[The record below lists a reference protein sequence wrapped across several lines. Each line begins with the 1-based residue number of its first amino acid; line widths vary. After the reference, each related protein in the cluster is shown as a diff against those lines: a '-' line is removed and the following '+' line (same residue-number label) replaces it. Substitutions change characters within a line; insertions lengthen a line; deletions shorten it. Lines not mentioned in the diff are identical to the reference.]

1 MQLIKVSPQLFFIF
15 KKWGSTGSGAY
26 GSLDVNT
33 KEFTNKAAAIK
44 FFDHH
49 FKDKT
54 GNKFEDVHNF
64 KKRPGKYNFVVST
77 SYDDSQL
84 FEVEFLKKYSYSL
97 LIVAVGEQDQYEE
110 EEDESDSNAGGAAAP
125 SSDLRGPSMLPKQV
139 QNLVRRIFDAKEV
152 QRTMEV
158 CIHRPYT
165 YVHGHVRTVK
175 QTDTALRTPARRI
188 FVCKPMSS
196 KSNITDVCMQL
207 LTWALYAGY
216 WNKLREAASRKAV
229 QDCDQTSLQNT
240 G

>member
-1 MQLIKVSPQLFFIF
+1 MRKYVTTSPRHGIAFTLHHYQGHQRPPLMIRCLIWSPYLAPHLRYYIMQLIKVSPQLFFIF

-84 FEVEFLKKYSYSL
+84 LKLNSSRNILTRYLLSL
-97 LIVAVGEQDQYEE
+97 LANRINTRRRKMNPTRMQGVQLLQAAIFVDPRCCPSKCRTWC
-110 EEDESDSNAGGAAAP
+110 DASSTPRRSSARWRFVSTARTRMFMVTCARSN
-125 SSDLRGPSMLPKQV
+125 RQ
-139 QNLVRRIFDAKEV
+139 I
-152 QRTMEV
+152 
-158 CIHRPYT
+158 RPYAHP
-165 YVHGHVRTVK
+165 HGGS
-175 QTDTALRTPARRI
+175 L
-188 FVCKPMSS
+188 F
-196 KSNITDVCMQL
+196 
-207 LTWALYAGY
+207 
-216 WNKLREAASRKAV
+216 ASP
-229 QDCDQTSLQNT
+229 
-240 G
+240 